1 MSLEHG
7 AVRPR
12 FAKIAQ
18 AVQYCGLSR
27 SRLYELGAQHRG
39 LIRKQ
44 GRTSLVDISA
54 LDQILNELPNA
65 NLKAPPPR
73 KTAASS

>member
-27 SRLYELGAQHRG
+27 SRLYELGGKHRG
-39 LIRKQ
+39 LIKKQ
-44 GRTSLVDISA
+44 GRTSLVDIRA
-54 LDQILNELPNA
+54 LDQILDALPPA
-65 NLKAPPPR
+65 DLKAPSPR
-73 KTAASS
+73 A